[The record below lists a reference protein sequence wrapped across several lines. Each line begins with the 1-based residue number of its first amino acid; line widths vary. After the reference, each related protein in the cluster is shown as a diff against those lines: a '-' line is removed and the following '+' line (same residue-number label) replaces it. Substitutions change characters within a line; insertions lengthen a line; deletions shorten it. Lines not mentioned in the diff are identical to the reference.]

1 MRFFRLPSDEQRR
14 NQWLANCGREDLR
27 CQPGKI
33 LCTKTLCQLH
43 FHDSQF
49 MNANNYQRLV
59 WNAIPTLFGKDVRKA
74 EEFSRQESA
83 PAASPDHAYTVSS
96 PSEPL
101 RHYMTL
107 CADLR
112 GELAEKDKRLKAL
125 EKSSD
130 SVVDSVIR
138 QVKALP
144 VEKQQQVVSSLNLSV
159 RLQEA
164 EGTSQWPR
172 VRVEVLVLSRE
183 HRGCTLLGL
192 RTQCSWARGLYMAP
206 GDFLQFGET
215 WEAAAVRATREETGL
230 TLLDPQVCSVVEMVQ
245 ASEGHHWVSVFMA
258 GQVAE
263 PGAQPTA
270 PKDAVCTGWQWFAW
284 DALPGEEL
292 LFWSLRDLRRENL
305 IDLSLFE

>member
-1 MRFFRLPSDEQRR
+1 MRFFRLPADEQRR
-14 NQWLANCGREDLR
+14 NQWLSNCGREDLR
-27 CQPGKI
+27 CQPGKV

-49 MNANNYQRLV
+49 MNTNTYQRLI
-59 WNAIPTLFGKDVRKA
+59 WNAVPTLFGKDVRKV

-83 PAASPDHAYTVSS
+83 AAGGSPDHAYTVSS
-96 PSEPL
+96 APL
-101 RHYMTL
+101 RHYMSL

-112 GELAEKDKRLKAL
+112 GELAEKDKRLRAL

-138 QVKALP
+138 QVRALP
-144 VEKQQQVVSSLNLSV
+144 LEKQQQVVSSLNLSV
-159 RLQEA
+159 RLQGDGGA
-164 EGTSQWPR
+164 SQWPR

-215 WEAAAVRATREETGL
+215 WEAAAVRATRQEAGL
-230 TLLDPQVCSVVEMVQ
+230 TLVEPRVCSVVETVQ

-258 GQVAE
+258 GHVAE

-270 PKDAVCTGWQWFAW
+270 PKDAVCTGWQWLAW

-305 IDLSLFE
+305 IDLSVFE